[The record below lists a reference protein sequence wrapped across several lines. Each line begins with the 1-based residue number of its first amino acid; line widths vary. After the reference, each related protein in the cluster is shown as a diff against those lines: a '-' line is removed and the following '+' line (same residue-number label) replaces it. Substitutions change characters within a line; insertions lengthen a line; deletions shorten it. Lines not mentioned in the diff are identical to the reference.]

1 MTSRLDYCNSLLAGQ
16 PMQLLN
22 RFQSVQNSAAR
33 LFSGLTKTSHV
44 TSTLRDELH
53 WLRIPQ
59 RIKFKICT
67 LVFRCLHGQA
77 PSYLS
82 DYCIK
87 LQDSDSR
94 TSRNRSAAKGNLFI
108 PRSRTATYGK
118 RSFRVCGPTFWNAL
132 SSHLKADDISYA
144 TFKTHLK
151 SYLFNE
157 SYF

>member
-22 RFQSVQNSAAR
+22 RLQSVQNSAAR

-132 SSHLKADDISYA
+132 PSHLKADDISYA
-144 TFKTHLK
+144 TFKTQLKTHLFIEC
-151 SYLFNE
+151 YL
-157 SYF
+157 